1 MASKMEQDRN
11 RIGILQSMGV
21 TREEFSKY
29 YIKLGIIVGLLSLII
44 IHLILFLILFFTS
57 IGNLAG
63 FSVGFAGYM
72 EDIFTYKLMDYPWT
86 LHLVL
91 CIIYFIITVLIYY
104 MPSRSITSKYPVE
117 NIRSLS
123 R

>member
-1 MASKMEQDRN
+1 M
-11 RIGILQSMGV
+11 
-21 TREEFSKY
+21 
-29 YIKLGIIVGLLSLII
+29 SLII

-57 IGNLAG
+57 MGDLAG

-72 EDIFTYKLMDYPWT
+72 EDIFIYKLMDYPWL
-86 LHLVL
+86 LHLIV